1 MNINVVNQCT
11 VLTHLL
17 EKIISRRQSLDY
29 KPNNATCKIK
39 TEVQFLSKQWQPI
52 DPKKKSAGTS
62 CGHVLT
68 VLSALLEK

>member
-29 KPNNATCKIK
+29 KPNNATCQIK
-39 TEVQFLSKQWQPI
+39 TEAQFQ
-52 DPKKKSAGTS
+52 A
-62 CGHVLT
+62 V
-68 VLSALLEK
+68 AAF